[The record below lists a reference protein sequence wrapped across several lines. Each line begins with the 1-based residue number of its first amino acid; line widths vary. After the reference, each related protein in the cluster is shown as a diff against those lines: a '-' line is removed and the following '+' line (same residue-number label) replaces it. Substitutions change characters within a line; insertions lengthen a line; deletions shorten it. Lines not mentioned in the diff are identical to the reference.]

1 MGNDFTVE
9 ARTSVY
15 DTDKG
20 IYVPFDISAAE
31 DVAVSV
37 VGLYSRISGGD
48 VKVTPEGVSAS
59 FPGTVPV
66 GRYGVEILFRDSEG
80 KGRVFER
87 NLFEVVGSS
96 GEATLESSSKGE
108 TGDGHNISVDV
119 RTRTVR
125 IGKTTGLTN
134 YTLLENKPSING
146 HVLEGDKTA
155 DELGFYSKDRIN
167 ELLAS
172 KREVYKLSVEEANAL
187 LSESNYPME
196 SMPEILKPLLTKL
209 KEKIWMT
216 LEAPVDFLGISGSEP
231 GFLFTLL
238 DAYCQIVDIK
248 NDDGEAKGALF
259 LITGNSPG
267 VVSVG
272 YQLTQVE
279 SPQTMFQGT
288 IQKYPTIV
296 DWDIND
302 EKQSGYIANK
312 PDVQRVLVQIDKTNK
327 SINVRPDVIYQAVLK
342 RTVPIFVGIPPAEDS
357 AWRHSWPVIAS
368 RVAHVSD
375 TYSIYLNW
383 ISTSDDYVFLNSL
396 GMIGK
401 VASDTKYSYLTSKAV
416 NWDRLTSLPS
426 LIKNGNGTKFLN
438 DKGEYADPVAGVK
451 SSVEALAPYDCTW
464 AFTLALNTE
473 VSQDKFLEL
482 GKAIDDGRPLICKRT
497 FGEEDWNHY
506 YVLGEYYYDDED
518 DRSINLFG
526 LKGWSRTVYKDFLV
540 QEVTLQESGDNFDY
554 EKTKDTTHSIQDRLV
569 SGANI
574 KTVNGQSLLGA
585 GDIVTD
591 KAVISALPDVFGG
604 TSAEFFAN
612 LKELYDT
619 GTLKLNNIY
628 YGNTELTDI
637 VAGLAVQ
644 EMRVE
649 VLPGDGGQVVFSA
662 VATTSTYDDSLK
674 PFRWETQSLNGGFTK
689 WVGRAT
695 QDSVPTKVSELAND
709 AGYVKADTLET
720 ITDASEISVTCE
732 SGKIRQGNNIATLTI
747 GCSASDDSQAAEE
760 RIIFSTG
767 PSVEGITVTGVSWA
781 NGDTPSF
788 KANKVYEIS
797 VSYVPMLGR
806 FLATYAEY

>member
-66 GRYGVEILFRDSEG
+66 GRYGVEILFKDSVG
-80 KGRVFER
+80 KGRIFER

-96 GEATLESSSKGE
+96 GEATQESSAEGE
-108 TGDGHNISVDV
+108 TGDGYNISVDV
-119 RTRTVR
+119 RTRVVR
-125 IGKTTGLTN
+125 IGKTTGGTD
-134 YTLLENKPSING
+134 YTLLDNKPSIG
-146 HVLEGDKTA
+146 GITLEGNKTA
-155 DELGFYSKDRIN
+155 EDLGLYSKDRIN
-167 ELLAS
+167 ELFTS
-172 KREVYKLSVEEANAL
+172 KREVYKLSVEEAEAL

-196 SMPEILKPLLTKL
+196 SMPEILKPLLKKL
-209 KEKIWMT
+209 QEKIWLT
-216 LEAPVDFLGISGSEP
+216 LEAPADILGISGSEP
-231 GFLFTLL
+231 SFLFPSL
-238 DAYCQIVDIK
+238 DAYCQTVNLKD
-248 NDDGEAKGALF
+248 NEGETKGAIF

-267 VVSVG
+267 LAPVT

-279 SPQTMFQGT
+279 SPQTLFQGT
-288 IQKYPTIV
+288 FQKYPITV
-296 DWDIND
+296 NWDIND
-302 EKQSGYIANK
+302 EKENGYIANK
-312 PDVQRVLVQIDKTNK
+312 PETQRLLIKVFESSGRISVYPQD
-327 SINVRPDVIYQAVLK
+327 IYEAVHKLK
-342 RTVPIFVGIPPAEDS
+342 VPIFIGEVQDTTDAGCFS
-357 AWRHSWPVIAS
+357 HPVIYS
-368 RVAHVSD
+368 EAHKNSNG
-375 TYSIYLNW
+375 TYAIDLIW
-383 ISTSDDYVFLNSL
+383 LSTNQEKIVINELSFINGKSLYYNSL
-396 GMIGK
+396 I
-401 VASDTKYSYLTSKAV
+401 SREINPSK
-416 NWDRLTSLPS
+416 LSILPDF
-426 LIKNGNGTKFLN
+426 IKSGDGTKFLN

-464 AFTLALNTE
+464 VWSLNQGDEAPEDKVDELRDAINNGRTLFTKYTNKDGYDLHLGMIANLK
-473 VSQDKFLEL
+473 DKDDTSITLYSIGRF
-482 GKAIDDGRPLICKRT
+482 GISWIVIDDSSDDYVYVVSVQGHLD
-497 FGEEDWNHY
+497 FQEE
-506 YVLGEYYYDDED
+506 L
-518 DRSINLFG
+518 L
-526 LKGWSRTVYKDFLV
+526 
-540 QEVTLQESGDNFDY
+540 SG
-554 EKTKDTTHSIQDRLV
+554 T
-569 SGANI
+569 NI

-591 KAVISALPDVFGG
+591 KAVISALPDVFSG
-604 TSAEFFAN
+604 TSAEFFTN
-612 LKELYDT
+612 LKELYDA

-637 VAGLAVQ
+637 VVGLAVQ

-662 VATTSTYDDSLK
+662 VATTSTYGDSLK
-674 PFRWETQSLNGGFTK
+674 PFRWETQSLNGGFSK

-695 QDSVPTKVSELAND
+695 QDSVPTKVSQLAND
-709 AGYVKADTLET
+709 AGYLSADALET
-720 ITDASEISVTCE
+720 FTDASELSVTCV
-732 SGKIRQGNNIATLTI
+732 SGRIRQGNNIATLTV

-767 PSVEGITVTGVSWA
+767 PSVEDITVTGVSWA

-797 VSYVPMLGR
+797 VSYIPLLGK

>member
-15 DTDKG
+15 DTEKG
-20 IYVPFDISAAE
+20 MYVPFDISSAE
-31 DVAVSV
+31 DVAISI
-37 VGLYSRISGGD
+37 VGLYRRIAGGD
-48 VKVTPEGVSAS
+48 VKVTPSGVSAS

-96 GEATLESSSKGE
+96 GEATLESSAEGE

-125 IGKTTGLTN
+125 IGKSTGVTN

-216 LEAPVDFLGISGSEP
+216 LEVPVDVLGISGSEP
-231 GFLFTLL
+231 GFLFTSL
-238 DAYCQIVDIK
+238 DAYCQTVDIK
-248 NDDGEAKGALF
+248 NDDEETKGALF

-312 PDVQRVLVQIDKTNK
+312 PETQRLLIKVFESSGRISMYPQG
-327 SINVRPDVIYQAVLK
+327 IYEAVHKLK
-342 RTVPIFVGIPPAEDS
+342 VPIFIGEVQNTTDAGCFS
-357 AWRHSWPVIAS
+357 HPVIHS
-368 RVAHVSD
+368 EAHKNSNG
-375 TYSIYLNW
+375 TYGIDLIWLSTNQEKIVINELSFINGKSLYYDSLQKTEINPYKLSI
-383 ISTSDDYVFLNSL
+383 
-396 GMIGK
+396 
-401 VASDTKYSYLTSKAV
+401 
-416 NWDRLTSLPS
+416 LPDF
-426 LIKNGNGTKFLN
+426 IKSGDGTKFLN

-451 SSVEALAPYDCTW
+451 SSVAALAPYDCSW
-464 AFTLALNTE
+464 AWNLYQGDEAPEDKVDELRNAIGNGRTLFKKYTNKNGYDLYLGVTADYRNMDDTSIILYSISRFGISWITIDNSSDDYVYV
-473 VSQDKFLEL
+473 VSARGFLE
-482 GKAIDDGRPLICKRT
+482 C
-497 FGEEDWNHY
+497 
-506 YVLGEYYYDDED
+506 
-518 DRSINLFG
+518 
-526 LKGWSRTVYKDFLV
+526 
-540 QEVTLQESGDNFDY
+540 QE
-554 EKTKDTTHSIQDRLV
+554 KLV
-569 SGANI
+569 SGTTI

-585 GDIVTD
+585 GDIT
-591 KAVISALPDVFGG
+591 LP
-604 TSAEFFAN
+604 
-612 LKELYDT
+612 
-619 GTLKLNNIY
+619 I
-628 YGNTELTDI
+628 
-637 VAGLAVQ
+637 
-644 EMRVE
+644 
-649 VLPGDGGQVVFSA
+649 
-662 VATTSTYDDSLK
+662 
-674 PFRWETQSLNGGFTK
+674 
-689 WVGRAT
+689 
-695 QDSVPTKVSELAND
+695 PTKVSELAND
-709 AGYVKADTLET
+709 AGYAKAAVIET
-720 ITDASEISVTCE
+720 FTDASEISVTCE
-732 SGKIRQGNNIATLTI
+732 SGKIRQGSNIATLTI
-747 GCSASDDSQAAEE
+747 GCAASDNSTAAEE
-760 RIIFSTG
+760 RMIFSTG
-767 PSVEGITVTGVSWA
+767 SSVEGITVTGVSWA

>member
-96 GEATLESSSKGE
+96 GEATLESSAEGE

-125 IGKTTGLTN
+125 IGKSTGVTN

-216 LEAPVDFLGISGSEP
+216 LEAPVDVLGISGSEP
-231 GFLFTLL
+231 GFLFTSL

-312 PDVQRVLVQIDKTNK
+312 PETQRLLIKVFESSGRISMYPQG
-327 SINVRPDVIYQAVLK
+327 IYEAVHKLK
-342 RTVPIFVGIPPAEDS
+342 VPIFIGEVQNTTDAGCFS
-357 AWRHSWPVIAS
+357 HPVIHS
-368 RVAHVSD
+368 EAHKNSNG
-375 TYSIYLNW
+375 TYGIDLIWLSTNQEKIVINELSFINGKSLYYDSLQKTEINPYKLSI
-383 ISTSDDYVFLNSL
+383 
-396 GMIGK
+396 
-401 VASDTKYSYLTSKAV
+401 
-416 NWDRLTSLPS
+416 LPDF
-426 LIKNGNGTKFLN
+426 IKSGDGTKFLN

-451 SSVEALAPYDCTW
+451 SSVAALAPYDCSW
-464 AFTLALNTE
+464 AWNLYQGDEAPEDKVDELRNAIGNERTLFKKYTNKDGYDLYLGVTADYRNVDDTSITLYSISKFGISWIVIDDSSDDYVYV
-473 VSQDKFLEL
+473 VSDRGFLE
-482 GKAIDDGRPLICKRT
+482 C
-497 FGEEDWNHY
+497 
-506 YVLGEYYYDDED
+506 
-518 DRSINLFG
+518 
-526 LKGWSRTVYKDFLV
+526 
-540 QEVTLQESGDNFDY
+540 QE
-554 EKTKDTTHSIQDRLV
+554 KLV
-569 SGANI
+569 SGTTI
-574 KTVNGQSLLGA
+574 KTINGQSLLGA
-585 GDIVTD
+585 GDI
-591 KAVISALPDVFGG
+591 ALP
-604 TSAEFFAN
+604 
-612 LKELYDT
+612 
-619 GTLKLNNIY
+619 
-628 YGNTELTDI
+628 
-637 VAGLAVQ
+637 
-644 EMRVE
+644 
-649 VLPGDGGQVVFSA
+649 
-662 VATTSTYDDSLK
+662 
-674 PFRWETQSLNGGFTK
+674 
-689 WVGRAT
+689 
-695 QDSVPTKVSELAND
+695 VPTKVSELAND

-747 GCSASDDSQAAEE
+747 GCAATDNSMAAEE

-767 PSVEGITVTGVSWA
+767 SSVEGVTVTGVSWA

-797 VSYVPMLGR
+797 VCYVPLLGK

>member
-15 DTDKG
+15 DTEKG
-20 IYVPFDISAAE
+20 MYVPFDISSAE
-31 DVAVSV
+31 DVAISI
-37 VGLYSRISGGD
+37 VGLYRRIAGGD
-48 VKVTPEGVSAS
+48 VKVTPSGVSAS

-96 GEATLESSSKGE
+96 GDATLESSAEGE

-125 IGKTTGLTN
+125 IGKSTGVTD

-216 LEAPVDFLGISGSEP
+216 LEAPVDVLGISGSGP
-231 GFLFTLL
+231 AFSFTSL
-238 DAYCQIVDIK
+238 DAYCQTVDIK
-248 NDDGEAKGALF
+248 NDDEETKGALF

-267 VVSVG
+267 VDSVE
-272 YQLTQVE
+272 YRLIQVE
-279 SPQTMFQGT
+279 SPQTLFQGT

-312 PDVQRVLVQIDKTNK
+312 PETQRLLIKVFESSGRISMYPQD
-327 SINVRPDVIYQAVLK
+327 IYEAVHKLK
-342 RTVPIFVGIPPAEDS
+342 VPIFIGEVQNTTDAGCFS
-357 AWRHSWPVIAS
+357 HPVIHS
-368 RVAHVSD
+368 EAHKNSNG
-375 TYSIYLNW
+375 TYGIDLIWLSTNQEKIVINELSFINGKSLYYDSLQKTEINPYKLSI
-383 ISTSDDYVFLNSL
+383 
-396 GMIGK
+396 
-401 VASDTKYSYLTSKAV
+401 
-416 NWDRLTSLPS
+416 LPDF
-426 LIKNGNGTKFLN
+426 IKSGDGTKFLN

-451 SSVEALAPYDCTW
+451 SSVEALAPYDCSW
-464 AFTLALNTE
+464 AWNLYQGDEAPEDKVDELRNAIGNGRTLFKKYTNKDGYDLYLGVTADYRNMDDTSIILYSISRFGISWITIDDSSDDYVYV
-473 VSQDKFLEL
+473 VSARGFLE
-482 GKAIDDGRPLICKRT
+482 C
-497 FGEEDWNHY
+497 
-506 YVLGEYYYDDED
+506 
-518 DRSINLFG
+518 
-526 LKGWSRTVYKDFLV
+526 
-540 QEVTLQESGDNFDY
+540 QE
-554 EKTKDTTHSIQDRLV
+554 KLV
-569 SGANI
+569 SGTTI

-585 GDIVTD
+585 GDI
-591 KAVISALPDVFGG
+591 
-604 TSAEFFAN
+604 
-612 LKELYDT
+612 
-619 GTLKLNNIY
+619 TLLI
-628 YGNTELTDI
+628 
-637 VAGLAVQ
+637 
-644 EMRVE
+644 
-649 VLPGDGGQVVFSA
+649 
-662 VATTSTYDDSLK
+662 
-674 PFRWETQSLNGGFTK
+674 
-689 WVGRAT
+689 
-695 QDSVPTKVSELAND
+695 PTKVSELAND
-709 AGYVKADTLET
+709 AGYAKAAVIET
-720 ITDASEISVTCE
+720 FTDASEISVTCE
-732 SGKIRQGNNIATLTI
+732 SGKIRQGSNIATLTI
-747 GCSASDDSQAAEE
+747 GCAASDNSTAAEE
-760 RIIFSTG
+760 RMIFSTG
-767 PSVEGITVTGVSWA
+767 SSVEGITVTGVSWA

>member
-1 MGNDFTVE
+1 MNRNCNCHQNKVRIPIGNDFTVE

-80 KGRVFER
+80 KGRIFER

-96 GEATLESSSKGE
+96 GDATLESSAEGE
-108 TGDGHNISVDV
+108 TGDGYNISVDV

-125 IGKTTGLTN
+125 IGKSTGVTD

-216 LEAPVDFLGISGSEP
+216 LEVPVDVLGISGSES
-231 GFLFTLL
+231 GFLFTSL
-238 DAYCQIVDIK
+238 DAYCQTVDIK
-248 NDDGEAKGALF
+248 NDDEETKGALF

-426 LIKNGNGTKFLN
+426 LIKNGDGTKFLN

-451 SSVEALAPYDCTW
+451 SSVAALAPYDCSW
-464 AFTLALNTE
+464 AWRLNQGDEAPEDKADELRDAINNGRTLFTKYTNKDGYDLHLGMIANLE
-473 VSQDKFLEL
+473 DKDDTSITLYSIGRF
-482 GKAIDDGRPLICKRT
+482 GISWIVIDDSS
-497 FGEEDWNHY
+497 DD
-506 YVLGEYYYDDED
+506 YVYVVSVQGHL
-518 DRSINLFG
+518 
-526 LKGWSRTVYKDFLV
+526 DF
-540 QEVTLQESGDNFDY
+540 QEG
-554 EKTKDTTHSIQDRLV
+554 LV
-569 SGANI
+569 SGTNI

-585 GDIVTD
+585 GDIT
-591 KAVISALPDVFGG
+591 LP
-604 TSAEFFAN
+604 
-612 LKELYDT
+612 
-619 GTLKLNNIY
+619 
-628 YGNTELTDI
+628 
-637 VAGLAVQ
+637 
-644 EMRVE
+644 
-649 VLPGDGGQVVFSA
+649 
-662 VATTSTYDDSLK
+662 
-674 PFRWETQSLNGGFTK
+674 
-689 WVGRAT
+689 
-695 QDSVPTKVSELAND
+695 VPTKVSQLAND
-709 AGYVKADTLET
+709 AGYVKADSLET
-720 ITDASEISVTCE
+720 FTDASELSVTCE
-732 SGKIRQGNNIATLTI
+732 NGRIRQGNNIATLTI
-747 GCSASDDSQAAEE
+747 GCSASDDSQAAKE

-797 VSYVPMLGR
+797 VSYVPLLGR

>member
-1 MGNDFTVE
+1 MGNDFTIE

-20 IYVPFDISAAE
+20 IYVPFNISAAE

-48 VKVTPEGVSAS
+48 VKVTQEGVSAS

-66 GRYGVEILFRDSEG
+66 GRYGVEILFKDSEG
-80 KGRVFER
+80 KGRIFER
-87 NLFEVVGSS
+87 GLFEVVGSS
-96 GEATLESSSKGE
+96 GEATLESSVEGE
-108 TGDGHNISVDV
+108 TGDGYNISVDV

-125 IGKTTGLTN
+125 IGKTTGVTD
-134 YTLLENKPSING
+134 YTLLDNKPSIG
-146 HVLEGDKTA
+146 GITLERNKTA
-155 DELGFYSKDRIN
+155 GDLGLYSKDRIN

-172 KREVYKLSVEEANAL
+172 KREVYKLSVEEAEAL

-196 SMPEILKPLLTKL
+196 SMPEILKPLLKKL
-209 KEKIWMT
+209 QEKIWLT
-216 LEAPVDFLGISGSEP
+216 LEAPVDILGISGSEP
-231 GFLFTLL
+231 SFLFPSL
-238 DAYCQIVDIK
+238 DAYCQTVNLKD
-248 NDDGEAKGALF
+248 NEGETKGAIF

-267 VVSVG
+267 LAPVT

-279 SPQTMFQGT
+279 SPQTLFQGT
-288 IQKYPTIV
+288 FQKYPITV
-296 DWDIND
+296 NWDIND
-302 EKQSGYIANK
+302 EKENGYIANK
-312 PDVQRVLVQIDKTNK
+312 PETQRLLIKVFESSGRISVYPQD
-327 SINVRPDVIYQAVLK
+327 IYEAVHKLK
-342 RTVPIFVGIPPAEDS
+342 VPIFIGEVQNTTDAAGCFS
-357 AWRHSWPVIAS
+357 HPVIYS
-368 RVAHVSD
+368 EAHKNSNG
-375 TYSIYLNW
+375 TYVIDLIW
-383 ISTSDDYVFLNSL
+383 LSTNQEKIVINELSFINGKSL
-396 GMIGK
+396 YY
-401 VASDTKYSYLTSKAV
+401 D
-416 NWDRLTSLPS
+416 S
-426 LIKNGNGTKFLN
+426 LISREINPSKLSILPDFIKSGDGTKFLN

-464 AFTLALNTE
+464 AFTLALNSE
-473 VSQDKFLEL
+473 VAQDKFLEL

-497 FGEEDWNHY
+497 FGEEDWDHY

-518 DRSINLFG
+518 DCSINLFG

-554 EKTKDTTHSIQDRLV
+554 EKTKDTTHSIQDKLV
-569 SGANI
+569 SGTNI

-591 KAVISALPDVFGG
+591 KAVISALPDVFSG
-604 TSAEFFAN
+604 TSAEFFTN
-612 LKELYDT
+612 LKELYDA

-674 PFRWETQSLNGGFTK
+674 PFRWETQSLNGGFSK

-695 QDSVPTKVSELAND
+695 QDSVPTKVSQLAND
-709 AGYVKADTLET
+709 AGYAKADVLDTF
-720 ITDASEISVTCE
+720 TDASELSVTCE
-732 SGKIRQGNNIATLTI
+732 SGRIRQGNNIATLAVT
-747 GCSASDDSQAAEE
+747 CSASDDSQAAEE

-797 VSYVPMLGR
+797 VSYIPLLGK

>member
-15 DTDKG
+15 DTEKG
-20 IYVPFDISAAE
+20 MYVPFDISSAE
-31 DVAVSV
+31 DVAISI
-37 VGLYSRISGGD
+37 VGLYRRIAGGD
-48 VKVTPEGVSAS
+48 VKVTPSGVSAS

-96 GEATLESSSKGE
+96 GDATLESSAEGE

-125 IGKTTGLTN
+125 IGKSTGVTD

-216 LEAPVDFLGISGSEP
+216 LEAPVDVLGISGSGP
-231 GFLFTLL
+231 AFSFTSL
-238 DAYCQIVDIK
+238 DAYCQTVDIK
-248 NDDGEAKGALF
+248 NDDEETKGALF

-267 VVSVG
+267 VDSVE
-272 YQLTQVE
+272 YRLIQVE
-279 SPQTMFQGT
+279 SPQTLFQGT

-312 PDVQRVLVQIDKTNK
+312 PETQRLLIKVFESSGRISMYPQD
-327 SINVRPDVIYQAVLK
+327 IYEAVHKLK
-342 RTVPIFVGIPPAEDS
+342 VPIFIGEVQNTTDAGCFS
-357 AWRHSWPVIAS
+357 HPVIHS
-368 RVAHVSD
+368 EAHKNSNG
-375 TYSIYLNW
+375 TYGIDLIWLSTNQEKIVINELSFINGKSLYYDSLQKTEINPYKLSI
-383 ISTSDDYVFLNSL
+383 
-396 GMIGK
+396 
-401 VASDTKYSYLTSKAV
+401 
-416 NWDRLTSLPS
+416 LPDF
-426 LIKNGNGTKFLN
+426 IKSGDGTKFLN

-451 SSVEALAPYDCTW
+451 SSVEALAPYDCSW
-464 AFTLALNTE
+464 AWNLYQGDEAPEDKVDELRNAIGNGRTLFKKYTNKDGYDLY
-473 VSQDKFLEL
+473 L
-482 GKAIDDGRPLICKRT
+482 GVTADYRNMDDTSIILYSISRFGISWITIDDSS
-497 FGEEDWNHY
+497 DD
-506 YVLGEYYYDDED
+506 YVYVVSARGFWEC
-518 DRSINLFG
+518 
-526 LKGWSRTVYKDFLV
+526 
-540 QEVTLQESGDNFDY
+540 QE
-554 EKTKDTTHSIQDRLV
+554 KLV
-569 SGANI
+569 SGTTI

-585 GDIVTD
+585 GDI
-591 KAVISALPDVFGG
+591 
-604 TSAEFFAN
+604 
-612 LKELYDT
+612 
-619 GTLKLNNIY
+619 TLLI
-628 YGNTELTDI
+628 
-637 VAGLAVQ
+637 
-644 EMRVE
+644 
-649 VLPGDGGQVVFSA
+649 
-662 VATTSTYDDSLK
+662 
-674 PFRWETQSLNGGFTK
+674 
-689 WVGRAT
+689 
-695 QDSVPTKVSELAND
+695 PTKVSELAND
-709 AGYVKADTLET
+709 AGYAKAAVIET
-720 ITDASEISVTCE
+720 FTDASEISVTCE
-732 SGKIRQGNNIATLTI
+732 SGKIRQGSNIATLTI
-747 GCSASDDSQAAEE
+747 GCAASDNSTAAEE
-760 RIIFSTG
+760 RMIFSTG
-767 PSVEGITVTGVSWA
+767 SSVEGITVTGVSWA

>member
-1 MGNDFTVE
+1 MNRICNCHQPQVRIPMGNDFTVE

-15 DTDKG
+15 DTEKG
-20 IYVPFDISAAE
+20 MYVPFDISSAE
-31 DVAVSV
+31 DVAISI
-37 VGLYSRISGGD
+37 VGLYRRIAGGD
-48 VKVTPEGVSAS
+48 VKVTPSGVSAS

-96 GEATLESSSKGE
+96 GDATLESSAEGE

-125 IGKTTGLTN
+125 IGKSTGVTD

-216 LEAPVDFLGISGSEP
+216 LEAPVDVLGISGSGP
-231 GFLFTLL
+231 AFSFTSL
-238 DAYCQIVDIK
+238 DAYCQTVDIK
-248 NDDGEAKGALF
+248 NDDEETKGALF

-267 VVSVG
+267 VDSVE
-272 YQLTQVE
+272 YRLIQVE
-279 SPQTMFQGT
+279 SPQTLFQGT

-312 PDVQRVLVQIDKTNK
+312 PETQRLLIKVFESSGRISMYPQD
-327 SINVRPDVIYQAVLK
+327 IYEAVHKLK
-342 RTVPIFVGIPPAEDS
+342 VPIFIGEVQNTTDAGCFS
-357 AWRHSWPVIAS
+357 HPVIHS
-368 RVAHVSD
+368 EAHKNSNG
-375 TYSIYLNW
+375 TYGIDLIWLSTNQEKIVINELSFINGKSLYYDSLQKTEINPYKLSI
-383 ISTSDDYVFLNSL
+383 
-396 GMIGK
+396 
-401 VASDTKYSYLTSKAV
+401 
-416 NWDRLTSLPS
+416 LPDF
-426 LIKNGNGTKFLN
+426 IKSGDGTKFLN

-451 SSVEALAPYDCTW
+451 SSVEALAPYDCSW
-464 AFTLALNTE
+464 AWNLYQGDEAPEDKVDELRNAIGNGRTLFKKYTNKDGYDLY
-473 VSQDKFLEL
+473 L
-482 GKAIDDGRPLICKRT
+482 GVTADYRNMDDTSIILYSISRFGISWITIDDSS
-497 FGEEDWNHY
+497 DD
-506 YVLGEYYYDDED
+506 YVYVVSARGFWEC
-518 DRSINLFG
+518 
-526 LKGWSRTVYKDFLV
+526 
-540 QEVTLQESGDNFDY
+540 QE
-554 EKTKDTTHSIQDRLV
+554 KLV
-569 SGANI
+569 SGTTI

-585 GDIVTD
+585 GDI
-591 KAVISALPDVFGG
+591 
-604 TSAEFFAN
+604 
-612 LKELYDT
+612 
-619 GTLKLNNIY
+619 TLLI
-628 YGNTELTDI
+628 
-637 VAGLAVQ
+637 
-644 EMRVE
+644 
-649 VLPGDGGQVVFSA
+649 
-662 VATTSTYDDSLK
+662 
-674 PFRWETQSLNGGFTK
+674 
-689 WVGRAT
+689 
-695 QDSVPTKVSELAND
+695 PTKVSELAND
-709 AGYVKADTLET
+709 AGYAKAAVIET
-720 ITDASEISVTCE
+720 FTDASEISVTCE
-732 SGKIRQGNNIATLTI
+732 SGKIRQGSNIATLTI
-747 GCSASDDSQAAEE
+747 GCAASDNSTAAEE
-760 RIIFSTG
+760 RMIFSTG
-767 PSVEGITVTGVSWA
+767 SSVEGITVTGVSWA

>member
-1 MGNDFTVE
+1 MNRNCNCHQPQVRIPMGNDFTVE

-15 DTDKG
+15 DTEKG
-20 IYVPFDISAAE
+20 MYVPFDISSAE
-31 DVAVSV
+31 DVAISI
-37 VGLYSRISGGD
+37 VGLYRRIAGGD
-48 VKVTPEGVSAS
+48 VKVTPSGVSAS

-96 GEATLESSSKGE
+96 GEATLESSAEGE

-125 IGKTTGLTN
+125 IGKSTGVTN

-216 LEAPVDFLGISGSEP
+216 LEVPVDVLGISGSEP
-231 GFLFTLL
+231 GFLFTSL
-238 DAYCQIVDIK
+238 DAYCQTVDIK
-248 NDDGEAKGALF
+248 NDDEETKGALF

-312 PDVQRVLVQIDKTNK
+312 PETQRLLIKVFESSGRISMYPQG
-327 SINVRPDVIYQAVLK
+327 IYEAVHKLK
-342 RTVPIFVGIPPAEDS
+342 VPIFIGEVQNTTDAGCFS
-357 AWRHSWPVIAS
+357 HPVIHS
-368 RVAHVSD
+368 EAHKNSNG
-375 TYSIYLNW
+375 TYGIDLIWLSTNQEKIVINELSFINGKSLYYDSLQKTEINPYKLSI
-383 ISTSDDYVFLNSL
+383 
-396 GMIGK
+396 
-401 VASDTKYSYLTSKAV
+401 
-416 NWDRLTSLPS
+416 LPDF
-426 LIKNGNGTKFLN
+426 IKSGDGTKFLN

-451 SSVEALAPYDCTW
+451 SSVAALAPYDCSW
-464 AFTLALNTE
+464 AWNLYQGDEAPEDKVDELRNAIGNGRTLFKKYTNKNGYDLYLGVTADYRNMDDTSIILYSISRFGISWITIDNSSDDYVYV
-473 VSQDKFLEL
+473 VSARGFLE
-482 GKAIDDGRPLICKRT
+482 C
-497 FGEEDWNHY
+497 
-506 YVLGEYYYDDED
+506 
-518 DRSINLFG
+518 
-526 LKGWSRTVYKDFLV
+526 
-540 QEVTLQESGDNFDY
+540 QE
-554 EKTKDTTHSIQDRLV
+554 KLV
-569 SGANI
+569 SGTTI

-585 GDIVTD
+585 GDIT
-591 KAVISALPDVFGG
+591 LP
-604 TSAEFFAN
+604 
-612 LKELYDT
+612 
-619 GTLKLNNIY
+619 I
-628 YGNTELTDI
+628 
-637 VAGLAVQ
+637 
-644 EMRVE
+644 
-649 VLPGDGGQVVFSA
+649 
-662 VATTSTYDDSLK
+662 
-674 PFRWETQSLNGGFTK
+674 
-689 WVGRAT
+689 
-695 QDSVPTKVSELAND
+695 PTKVSELAND
-709 AGYVKADTLET
+709 AGYAKAAVIET
-720 ITDASEISVTCE
+720 FTDASEISVTCE
-732 SGKIRQGNNIATLTI
+732 SGKIRQGSNIATLTI
-747 GCSASDDSQAAEE
+747 GCAASDNSTAAEE
-760 RIIFSTG
+760 RMIFSTG
-767 PSVEGITVTGVSWA
+767 SSVEGITVTGVSWA

>member
-15 DTDKG
+15 DTEKG
-20 IYVPFDISAAE
+20 MYVPFDISSAE
-31 DVAVSV
+31 DVAISI
-37 VGLYSRISGGD
+37 VGLYRRIAGGD
-48 VKVTPEGVSAS
+48 VKVTPSGVSAS

-96 GEATLESSSKGE
+96 GDATLESSAEGE

-125 IGKTTGLTN
+125 IGKSTGVTD

-216 LEAPVDFLGISGSEP
+216 LEVPMDILGISGSEP
-231 GFLFTLL
+231 GFLFTSL
-238 DAYCQIVDIK
+238 DAYCQTVDIK
-248 NDDGEAKGALF
+248 NDDEETKGALF

-272 YQLTQVE
+272 YQLIQVE

-312 PDVQRVLVQIDKTNK
+312 PETQRLLIKVFESSGRISMYPQD
-327 SINVRPDVIYQAVLK
+327 IYEAVHKLK
-342 RTVPIFVGIPPAEDS
+342 VPIFIGEVQNTTDAGCFS
-357 AWRHSWPVIAS
+357 HPVIHS
-368 RVAHVSD
+368 EAHKNSNG
-375 TYSIYLNW
+375 TYGIDLIWLSTNQEKIVINELSFINGKSLYYDSLQKTEINPYKLSI
-383 ISTSDDYVFLNSL
+383 
-396 GMIGK
+396 
-401 VASDTKYSYLTSKAV
+401 
-416 NWDRLTSLPS
+416 LPDF
-426 LIKNGNGTKFLN
+426 IKSGDGTKFLN

-451 SSVEALAPYDCTW
+451 SSVEALAPYDCSW
-464 AFTLALNTE
+464 AWNLYQGDEAPEDKVDELRNAIGNGRTLFKKYTNKDGYDLYLGVTADYRNMDDTSIILYSISRFGISWITIDDSSDDYVYV
-473 VSQDKFLEL
+473 VSARGFLE
-482 GKAIDDGRPLICKRT
+482 C
-497 FGEEDWNHY
+497 
-506 YVLGEYYYDDED
+506 
-518 DRSINLFG
+518 
-526 LKGWSRTVYKDFLV
+526 
-540 QEVTLQESGDNFDY
+540 QE
-554 EKTKDTTHSIQDRLV
+554 KLV
-569 SGANI
+569 SGTTI

-585 GDIVTD
+585 GDIT
-591 KAVISALPDVFGG
+591 LP
-604 TSAEFFAN
+604 
-612 LKELYDT
+612 
-619 GTLKLNNIY
+619 I
-628 YGNTELTDI
+628 
-637 VAGLAVQ
+637 
-644 EMRVE
+644 
-649 VLPGDGGQVVFSA
+649 
-662 VATTSTYDDSLK
+662 
-674 PFRWETQSLNGGFTK
+674 
-689 WVGRAT
+689 
-695 QDSVPTKVSELAND
+695 PTKVSELAND
-709 AGYVKADTLET
+709 AGYAKAAVIET
-720 ITDASEISVTCE
+720 FTDASEISVTCE
-732 SGKIRQGNNIATLTI
+732 SGKIRQGSNIATLTI
-747 GCSASDDSQAAEE
+747 GCAASDNSTAAEE
-760 RIIFSTG
+760 RMIFSTG
-767 PSVEGITVTGVSWA
+767 SSVEGITVTGVSWA

>member
-48 VKVTPEGVSAS
+48 VKVTPDGVSAS
-59 FPGTVPV
+59 FPGSVPV
-66 GRYGVEILFRDSEG
+66 GRYGVEILFRDSGG
-80 KGRVFER
+80 KGRIFER

-96 GEATLESSSKGE
+96 GEATQESSAEGD
-108 TGDGHNISVDV
+108 TGDGYNISVDV

-125 IGKTTGLTN
+125 IGKTTGVSD
-134 YTLLENKPSING
+134 YSLLDNKPSIG
-146 HVLEGDKTA
+146 GVTLEGNKVAED
-155 DELGFYSKDRIN
+155 LGLYSKDRIN

-172 KREVYKLSVEEANAL
+172 KREVYKLSVEEAEAL

-196 SMPEILKPLLTKL
+196 SMPEILKPLLEKL
-209 KEKIWMT
+209 KDNIWLT
-216 LEAPVDFLGISGSEP
+216 LEAPADFLGISGSET
-231 GFLFTLL
+231 GFYFTSLY
-238 DAYCQIVDIK
+238 AYCQTVDSK
-248 NDDGEAKGALF
+248 TDEGESKGAIF
-259 LITGNSPG
+259 LITGNNPG
-267 VVSVG
+267 LDPVA
-272 YQLTQVE
+272 YRLIQVE
-279 SPQTMFQGT
+279 SPSEMFQGT
-288 IQKYPTIV
+288 IQKFPTVV
-296 DWDIND
+296 DWNIND

-312 PDVQRVLVQIDKTNK
+312 PDVQRVSIYINETNK
-327 SINVRPDVIYQAVLK
+327 TLSISIDRLYEAIKKQS
-342 RTVPIFVGIPPAEDS
+342 VPIFIYTSVDITRNVFPA
-357 AWRHSWPVIAS
+357 IAS
-368 RVAHVSD
+368 IATIND
-375 TYSIYLNW
+375 NTYSINLYWFTALGSYVYLNQL
-383 ISTSDDYVFLNSL
+383 VLNGSA
-396 GMIGK
+396 GN
-401 VASDTKYSYLTSKAV
+401 TKYSSYKTFYADFNKLQ
-416 NWDRLTSLPS
+416 SLLS
-426 LIKNGNGTKFLN
+426 FIKNGDGTKFLN

-464 AFTLALNTE
+464 AFTLALNSE

-497 FGEEDWNHY
+497 FGEEDWDHY

-518 DRSINLFG
+518 GRSINLFG

-569 SGANI
+569 SGTSI

-591 KAVISALPDVFGG
+591 KAVIQPLPSNYPKIPFLM
-604 TSAEFFAN
+604 TSEEFFTY
-612 LKELYDT
+612 LKEQYDA
-619 GTLKLNNIY
+619 GNIKMNSIY
-628 YGNTELTDI
+628 FGHTNLTDL
-637 VAGLAVQ
+637 AGLQIQ
-644 EMRVE
+644 EMRIE
-649 VLPGDGGQVVFSA
+649 VLSGDGDQVVFSA
-662 VATTSTYDDSLK
+662 TATTTSSDLTFS
-674 PFRWETQSLNGGFTK
+674 PFKWETQALEGVFTS
-689 WVGRAT
+689 WIGRAT
-695 QDSVPTKVSELAND
+695 QDSIPTKVSELAND
-709 AGYVKADTLET
+709 AGYVKADSLET
-720 ITDASEISVTCE
+720 FTDASELSVTCE
-732 SGKIRQGNNIATLTI
+732 LGRIRQGNNIATLAI
-747 GCSASDDSQAAEE
+747 GCSAADDSQAAEE

-797 VSYVPMLGR
+797 VSYIPLLGK

>member
-15 DTDKG
+15 DTEKG
-20 IYVPFDISAAE
+20 MYVPFDISSAE
-31 DVAVSV
+31 DVAISI
-37 VGLYSRISGGD
+37 VGLYRRIAGGD
-48 VKVTPEGVSAS
+48 VKVTPSGVSAS

-96 GEATLESSSKGE
+96 GEATLESSAEGE

-125 IGKTTGLTN
+125 IGKSTGVTN

-231 GFLFTLL
+231 GFLFTSL

-312 PDVQRVLVQIDKTNK
+312 PETQRLLIKVFESSGRISMYPQG
-327 SINVRPDVIYQAVLK
+327 IYEAVHKLK
-342 RTVPIFVGIPPAEDS
+342 VPIFIGEVQNTTDAGCFS
-357 AWRHSWPVIAS
+357 HPVIHS
-368 RVAHVSD
+368 EAHKNSNG
-375 TYSIYLNW
+375 TYGIDLIWLSTNQEKIVINELSFINGKSLYYDSLQKTEINPYKLSI
-383 ISTSDDYVFLNSL
+383 
-396 GMIGK
+396 
-401 VASDTKYSYLTSKAV
+401 
-416 NWDRLTSLPS
+416 LPDF
-426 LIKNGNGTKFLN
+426 IKSGDGTKFLN

-451 SSVEALAPYDCTW
+451 SSVAALAPYDCSW
-464 AFTLALNTE
+464 AWNLYQGDEAPEDKVDELRNAIGNGRTLFKKYTNKDGYDLYLGVTADYRNMDDTSIILYSISRFGISWITIDNSSDDYVYV
-473 VSQDKFLEL
+473 VSARGFLE
-482 GKAIDDGRPLICKRT
+482 C
-497 FGEEDWNHY
+497 
-506 YVLGEYYYDDED
+506 
-518 DRSINLFG
+518 
-526 LKGWSRTVYKDFLV
+526 
-540 QEVTLQESGDNFDY
+540 QE
-554 EKTKDTTHSIQDRLV
+554 KLV
-569 SGANI
+569 SGTTI

-585 GDIVTD
+585 GDIT
-591 KAVISALPDVFGG
+591 LP
-604 TSAEFFAN
+604 
-612 LKELYDT
+612 
-619 GTLKLNNIY
+619 I
-628 YGNTELTDI
+628 
-637 VAGLAVQ
+637 
-644 EMRVE
+644 
-649 VLPGDGGQVVFSA
+649 
-662 VATTSTYDDSLK
+662 
-674 PFRWETQSLNGGFTK
+674 
-689 WVGRAT
+689 
-695 QDSVPTKVSELAND
+695 PTKVSELAND
-709 AGYVKADTLET
+709 AGYAKAAVIET
-720 ITDASEISVTCE
+720 FTDASEISVTCE
-732 SGKIRQGNNIATLTI
+732 SGKIRQGSNIATLTI
-747 GCSASDDSQAAEE
+747 GCAASDNSTAAEE
-760 RIIFSTG
+760 RMIFSTG
-767 PSVEGITVTGVSWA
+767 SSVEGITVTGVSWA

>member
-15 DTDKG
+15 DTEKG
-20 IYVPFDISAAE
+20 MYVPFDISSAE
-31 DVAVSV
+31 DVAISI
-37 VGLYSRISGGD
+37 VGLYRKIAGGD
-48 VKVTPEGVSAS
+48 VKVTPSGVSAS

-96 GEATLESSSKGE
+96 GEATLESSAEGE

-119 RTRTVR
+119 CTRTVR
-125 IGKTTGLTN
+125 IGKSTGVTD

-216 LEAPVDFLGISGSEP
+216 LEVPVDVLGISGSEP
-231 GFLFTLL
+231 GFLFTSL
-238 DAYCQIVDIK
+238 DAYCQTVDIK
-248 NDDGEAKGALF
+248 NDDEETKGALF

-272 YQLTQVE
+272 YQLAQVE

-368 RVAHVSD
+368 KVAHVSD

-426 LIKNGNGTKFLN
+426 LIKNGDGTKFLN

-451 SSVEALAPYDCTW
+451 SSVEALAPYDCSW
-464 AFTLALNTE
+464 AWNLYQGDEAPEDKVDELRNAIGNGRTLFKKYTNKDGYDLYLGVTADYRNMDDTSIILYSISRFGISWITIDDSSDDYVYV
-473 VSQDKFLEL
+473 VSARGFLE
-482 GKAIDDGRPLICKRT
+482 C
-497 FGEEDWNHY
+497 
-506 YVLGEYYYDDED
+506 
-518 DRSINLFG
+518 
-526 LKGWSRTVYKDFLV
+526 
-540 QEVTLQESGDNFDY
+540 QE
-554 EKTKDTTHSIQDRLV
+554 KLV
-569 SGANI
+569 SGTTI

-585 GDIVTD
+585 GDIT
-591 KAVISALPDVFGG
+591 LP
-604 TSAEFFAN
+604 
-612 LKELYDT
+612 
-619 GTLKLNNIY
+619 I
-628 YGNTELTDI
+628 
-637 VAGLAVQ
+637 
-644 EMRVE
+644 
-649 VLPGDGGQVVFSA
+649 
-662 VATTSTYDDSLK
+662 
-674 PFRWETQSLNGGFTK
+674 
-689 WVGRAT
+689 
-695 QDSVPTKVSELAND
+695 PTKVSELAND
-709 AGYVKADTLET
+709 AGYAKAAVIET
-720 ITDASEISVTCE
+720 FTDASEISVTCE
-732 SGKIRQGNNIATLTI
+732 SGKIRQGSNIATLTI
-747 GCSASDDSQAAEE
+747 GCAATDNSTAAEE

-767 PSVEGITVTGVSWA
+767 SSVEGITVTGVSWA

-797 VSYVPMLGR
+797 VSYVPLLGR

>member
-1 MGNDFTVE
+1 MNRICNCHQPQVRIPMGNDFTVE

-15 DTDKG
+15 DTEKG
-20 IYVPFDISAAE
+20 MYVPFDISSAE
-31 DVAVSV
+31 DVAISI
-37 VGLYSRISGGD
+37 VGLYRRIAGGD
-48 VKVTPEGVSAS
+48 VKVTPSGVSAS

-96 GEATLESSSKGE
+96 GDATLESSAEGE

-125 IGKTTGLTN
+125 IGKSTGVTD

-216 LEAPVDFLGISGSEP
+216 LEAPVDVLGISGSGP
-231 GFLFTLL
+231 AFSFTSL
-238 DAYCQIVDIK
+238 DAYCQTVDIK
-248 NDDGEAKGALF
+248 NDDEETKGALF

-267 VVSVG
+267 VDSVE
-272 YQLTQVE
+272 YRLIQVE
-279 SPQTMFQGT
+279 SPQTLFQGT

-312 PDVQRVLVQIDKTNK
+312 PETQRLLIKVFESSGRISMYPQD
-327 SINVRPDVIYQAVLK
+327 IYEAVHKLK
-342 RTVPIFVGIPPAEDS
+342 VPIFIGEVQNTTDAGCFS
-357 AWRHSWPVIAS
+357 HPVIHS
-368 RVAHVSD
+368 EAHKNSNG
-375 TYSIYLNW
+375 TYGIDLIWLSTNQEKIVINELSFINGKSLYYDSLQKTEINPYKLSI
-383 ISTSDDYVFLNSL
+383 
-396 GMIGK
+396 
-401 VASDTKYSYLTSKAV
+401 
-416 NWDRLTSLPS
+416 LPDF
-426 LIKNGNGTKFLN
+426 IKSGDGTKFLN

-451 SSVEALAPYDCTW
+451 SSVEALAPYDCSW
-464 AFTLALNTE
+464 AWNLYQGDEAPEDKVDELRNAIGNGRTLFKKYTNKDGYDLYLGVTADYRNMDDTSIILYSISRFGISWITIDDSSDDYVYV
-473 VSQDKFLEL
+473 VSARGFLE
-482 GKAIDDGRPLICKRT
+482 C
-497 FGEEDWNHY
+497 
-506 YVLGEYYYDDED
+506 
-518 DRSINLFG
+518 
-526 LKGWSRTVYKDFLV
+526 
-540 QEVTLQESGDNFDY
+540 QE
-554 EKTKDTTHSIQDRLV
+554 KLV
-569 SGANI
+569 SGTTI

-585 GDIVTD
+585 GDI
-591 KAVISALPDVFGG
+591 
-604 TSAEFFAN
+604 
-612 LKELYDT
+612 
-619 GTLKLNNIY
+619 TLLI
-628 YGNTELTDI
+628 
-637 VAGLAVQ
+637 
-644 EMRVE
+644 
-649 VLPGDGGQVVFSA
+649 
-662 VATTSTYDDSLK
+662 
-674 PFRWETQSLNGGFTK
+674 
-689 WVGRAT
+689 
-695 QDSVPTKVSELAND
+695 PTKVSELAND
-709 AGYVKADTLET
+709 AGYAKAAVIET
-720 ITDASEISVTCE
+720 FTDASEISVTCE
-732 SGKIRQGNNIATLTI
+732 SGKIRQGSNIATLTI
-747 GCSASDDSQAAEE
+747 GCAASDNSTAAEE
-760 RIIFSTG
+760 RMIFSTG
-767 PSVEGITVTGVSWA
+767 SSVEGITVTGVSWA